1 MSRYYG
7 EQITPI
13 LKEVS
18 DTLWEI
24 DARDNVQP
32 YEYGATALNSASK
45 IMTSVCMDR
54 MWAKWEREEVPIE
67 ERLHLVT
74 LFGDELRD
82 LIRRHLGV
90 DMHEEIKR
98 DFDGGR

>member
-45 IMTSVCMDR
+45 IMMSVCMDR
-54 MWAKWEREEVPIE
+54 MWAKWEKEKIPIE
-67 ERLHLVT
+67 ERLERVSA
-74 LFGDELRD
+74 FGNEFREL
-82 LIRRHLGV
+82 IQKHLGV
-90 DMHEEIKR
+90 DMHKEIRK
-98 DFDGGR
+98 DFE